1 MSKYR
6 SAIEENINKMRYI
19 KMPFDQM
26 PSDDLTFNKSYWNKL
41 SLIYLDD
48 DQCDQIGRFIG
59 LWATF

>member
-1 MSKYR
+1 
-6 SAIEENINKMRYI
+6 MRYI